1 MKLLSFGRPHV
12 LVQTRN
18 NQFFLAGL
26 EHGMDVTTGL
36 VSNGTAM
43 GDLSGYTMTL
53 VGQENLAANF
63 CEVVVTAGNQVT
75 DAQLQAV
82 FTAASIV
89 KV

>member
-1 MKLLSFGRPHV
+1 M
-12 LVQTRN
+12 
-18 NQFFLAGL
+18 
-26 EHGMDVTTGL
+26 
-36 VSNGTAM
+36 
-43 GDLSGYTMTL
+43 TM

-63 CEVVVTAGNQVT
+63 CEVVVTPGNQVT

>member
-36 VSNGTAM
+36 VANGTAM
-43 GDLSGYTMTL
+43 GD
-53 VGQENLAANF
+53 F
-63 CEVVVTAGNQVT
+63 QVT
-75 DAQLQAV
+75 L
-82 FTAASIV
+82 
-89 KV
+89 

>member
-1 MKLLSFGRPHV
+1 
-12 LVQTRN
+12 
-18 NQFFLAGL
+18 
-26 EHGMDVTTGL
+26 
-36 VSNGTAM
+36 
-43 GDLSGYTMTL
+43 MTL